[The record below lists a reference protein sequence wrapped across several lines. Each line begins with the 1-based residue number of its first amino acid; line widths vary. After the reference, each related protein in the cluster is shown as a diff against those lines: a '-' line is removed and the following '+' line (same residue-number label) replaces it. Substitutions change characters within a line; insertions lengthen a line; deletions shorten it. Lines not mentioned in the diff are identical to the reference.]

1 MKEESALTNIQD
13 GCFACAPCRAL
24 IAKVLAG
31 RCQMRYTRAAVGSG
45 DIPEGVHPRD
55 LTEVPGYVMDAKI
68 SAASN
73 PVDGEC
79 QVGVQINSEKVETG
93 FFATGIL
100 LYAQDPDE
108 GEVPYAYLRMEDGPE
123 WIRPASSLVGKLA
136 TFELI
141 AVVGDVNE
149 VFADIDPDSIL
160 TRAAAQKLMED
171 HNKDPE
177 AHAALVSTLKEKLAD
192 SAVFAFTAEDWGP
205 PASWVPEE
213 PAEGEAQAAEGD
225 GEDPPA
231 YDGSLGYEITVP
243 AEAHKRK
250 SSDFGFHV
258 FHQVDGK
265 YSTNTWSALG
275 TGADYDGEA
284 GTVILSS
291 SDPYPG
297 KILFVG

>member
-149 VFADIDPDSIL
+149 VFADIHPDSIL

-192 SAVFAFTAEDWGP
+192 SAVFAFAAEDWGP
-205 PASWVPEE
+205 PASWEPEP
-213 PAEGEAQAAEGD
+213 PAEDEAAEGA
-225 GEDPPA
+225 ESSE
-231 YDGSLGYEITVP
+231 YDGSLGYEIAIP
-243 AEAHKRK
+243 AEAHRRK
-250 SSDFGFHV
+250 NGDFGFHV
-258 FHQVDGK
+258 FHQVDSK
-265 YSTNTWSALG
+265 YITNTWAALG

-291 SDPYPG
+291 SNPYPG

>member
-1 MKEESALTNIQD
+1 MKEEESALTNMQD

-31 RCQMRYTRAAVGSG
+31 RCQMRYTRAAVGLGS
-45 DIPEGVHPRD
+45 IPEGVHPRD

-68 SAASN
+68 SAVSN

-79 QVGVQINSEKVETG
+79 QVGVQINSEDVEAG

-136 TFELI
+136 AFELI

-160 TRAAAQKLMED
+160 TRAAAQKLLED
-171 HNKDPE
+171 HNRDPA
-177 AHAALVSTLKEKLAD
+177 AHDDLV

-205 PASWVPEE
+205 PASWETEGAE
-213 PAEGEAQAAEGD
+213 PA
-225 GEDPPA
+225 A
-231 YDGSLGYEITVP
+231 YDGALGYELVIP
-243 AEAHKRK
+243 AGVHKRK
-250 SSDFGFHV
+250 SGDFGFQV
-258 FHQVDGK
+258 FHQLEGR
-265 YSTNTWSALG
+265 YAANTWAALG
-275 TGADYDGEA
+275 AGADYDEENETITLTSA
-284 GTVILSS
+284 A
-291 SDPYPG
+291 PFPG

>member
-1 MKEESALTNIQD
+1 MTNIQD

-31 RCQMRYTRAAVGSG
+31 RCQMRYTRAAVGGG

-171 HNKDPE
+171 HDKDPE

-243 AEAHKRK
+243 RRGPQAQERRFRLPRIPSGGRQVH
-250 SSDFGFHV
+250 
-258 FHQVDGK
+258 HQHMGGPRHRRG
-265 YSTNTWSALG
+265 L
-275 TGADYDGEA
+275 
-284 GTVILSS
+284 
-291 SDPYPG
+291 
-297 KILFVG
+297 

>member
-1 MKEESALTNIQD
+1 MTNIQD

-149 VFADIDPDSIL
+149 VFADIHPDSIL

-192 SAVFAFTAEDWGP
+192 SAVFAFAAEDWGP
-205 PASWVPEE
+205 PASWEPEP
-213 PAEGEAQAAEGD
+213 PAEDEAAEGA
-225 GEDPPA
+225 ESSE
-231 YDGSLGYEITVP
+231 YDGSLGYEIAIP
-243 AEAHKRK
+243 AEAHRRK
-250 SSDFGFHV
+250 NGDFGFHV
-258 FHQVDGK
+258 FHQVDSK
-265 YSTNTWSALG
+265 YITNTWAALG

-291 SDPYPG
+291 SNPYPG